1 MDKLTEK
8 SEYQV
13 PMDGE
18 EREVSRSNSE
28 TFSYVVHFTYRRETV
43 SNNKKAKTEFIR
55 ERREKKDLEVEEVL
69 KSMRGFERKLHWKT
83 MLKI

>member
-1 MDKLTEK
+1 MGKRCQKIFLKNVKSVDKLTEK

-28 TFSYVVHFTYRRETV
+28 TFNYVVHFTYRRETV
-43 SNNKKAKTEFIR
+43 SNNKGKNRISK
-55 ERREKKDLEVEEVL
+55 REK
-69 KSMRGFERKLHWKT
+69 RKEGKNILQT
-83 MLKI
+83 I